1 MEEVEEAG
9 HVAAMLLF
17 ASWFDWLRALRR
29 RLLRLLRLLRLR
41 RLRRLLLPEGV
52 ARRHGNDTIPPAA
65 ASALRLLWVR
75 GGGVVLVVL
84 VSGCAFAGARA
95 PVGGVCVG
103 AAVVAVAGARAGGPA
118 GALGQGRLG

>member
-29 RLLRLLRLLRLR
+29 RLLRLL

-84 VSGCAFAGARA
+84 VSGGAFAGARA

-103 AAVVAVAGARAGGPA
+103 AAVVAVVGARAGGPA